1 MRREEELKMEFV
13 DLQAQKEKKMSKNY
27 TQKENPMTSKEN
39 KELVR
44 HIFAEIGKGNH
55 QPFMNAVAEDFTLT
69 FVGTT
74 PVSGTYKG
82 IKEVSE
88 EFIGPVMSSFETPPT
103 VVVDRIIAE
112 DDFVV
117 VAHGESGVAKNGHPY
132 NNTYCHVMRLQDG
145 KLVESTEYCDTALV
159 NAAMRKD

>member
-1 MRREEELKMEFV
+1 M
-13 DLQAQKEKKMSKNY
+13 N
-27 TQKENPMTSKEN
+27 SKEN

-55 QPFMNAVAEDFTLT
+55 QPFLEAVAEDFTLT
-69 FVGTT
+69 CIGTT
-74 PVSGTYKG
+74 PLSGTIKG
-82 IKEVSE
+82 IKKVG
-88 EFIGPVMSSFETPPT
+88 EFIAPVMASFETPPT

-117 VAHGESGVAKNGHPY
+117 VVAHGEGGVAKNGVAY

-145 KLVESTEYCDTALV
+145 KLVESTEYLDTALV
-159 NAAMRKD
+159 NEARIGQYTDDCRMTAGFS